1 MPGYYIW
8 TIGCQMNKA
17 DSEHIAHRLERAG
30 YSRAQGTEQAEIV
43 VLNSCVVRGSAETR
57 VVNRLNSLKGLKKR
71 LPGVTIALTGC
82 MVDSR
87 EDDLRRHFPWV
98 DIFFRPQQWQYLE
111 DWIDERELSGS

>member
-57 VVNRLNSLKGLKKR
+57 VVNRLNSLKG
-71 LPGVTIALTGC
+71 TEEEAA
-82 MVDSR
+82 
-87 EDDLRRHFPWV
+87 RRHHRSDRV
-98 DIFFRPQQWQYLE
+98 HGGLQD
-111 DWIDERELSGS
+111 G